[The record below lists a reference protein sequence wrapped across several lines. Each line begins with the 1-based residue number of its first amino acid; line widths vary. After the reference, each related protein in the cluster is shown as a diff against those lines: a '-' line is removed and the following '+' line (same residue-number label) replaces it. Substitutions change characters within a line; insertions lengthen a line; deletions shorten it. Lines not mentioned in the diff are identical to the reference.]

1 MENLT
6 ARNTQRLAEL
16 KASDGDQ
23 DRAPKIWA
31 VGGGKGGVGKT
42 LLAANVAITLARTG
56 ARVIV
61 LDLDLGGA
69 NMHTALGV
77 DSSGLPSFT
86 DYFERK
92 IVSMQELA
100 RPACVNNLQI
110 ISGAQDSISIA
121 NISHVQKQKLLSKI
135 RTLSCD
141 YVVLDLGAGTTF
153 NTLDFFLSADVGILT
168 VLPESTSVEN
178 TYRFI
183 KSAFYRKLKHVERAF
198 DVHNMVDR
206 LMERKA
212 KLNIATPADLL
223 RQLEREHPML
233 GSRVRSAIQN
243 FDLKF
248 VLNQIRTQADVDV
261 GYGIR
266 NVCRK
271 YFGLSIDYL
280 GHLEYDSAVWQSV
293 RRKRPLALEFP
304 ASPIMPKVQGIVGTL
319 LKEEVDCIQQANPIK
334 QQGRTV
340 QL

>member
-1 MENLT
+1 MENLSL
-6 ARNTQRLAEL
+6 RNTQRLAEL
-16 KASDGDQ
+16 KASGQ
-23 DRAPKIWA
+23 SRGPRVWA
-31 VGGGKGGVGKT
+31 IGGGKGGVGKT
-42 LLAANVAITLARTG
+42 LVAANLAITLARTG
-56 ARVIV
+56 AKVTV

-77 DSSGLPSFT
+77 DIGDLPSFT

-92 IVSMQELA
+92 VSSVADLA
-100 RPACVNNLQI
+100 RPTCVNNLQI
-110 ISGAQDSISIA
+110 IGGAQDSVNIA
-121 NISHVQKQKLLSKI
+121 NIAHAQKQKLLSKI
-135 RTLSCD
+135 RTLPGD
-141 YVVLDLGAGTTF
+141 YVILDLGAGTTF

-168 VLPESTSVEN
+168 VLPEPTSVEN

-198 DVHNMVDR
+198 DIRNMVDR

-212 KLNIATPADLL
+212 ELNIATPADLL

-233 GSRVRSAIQN
+233 GSRVRSSIQD

-248 VLNQIRTQADVDV
+248 ILNQARTQADVDI
-261 GYGIR
+261 GFGIR

-271 YFGLSIDYL
+271 YFGLNIDYL

-304 ASPIMPKVQGIVGTL
+304 SSPIMPKIQAIIGTL
-319 LKEEVDCIQQANPIK
+319 LNEEAETIK
-334 QQGRTV
+334 QKDRTA